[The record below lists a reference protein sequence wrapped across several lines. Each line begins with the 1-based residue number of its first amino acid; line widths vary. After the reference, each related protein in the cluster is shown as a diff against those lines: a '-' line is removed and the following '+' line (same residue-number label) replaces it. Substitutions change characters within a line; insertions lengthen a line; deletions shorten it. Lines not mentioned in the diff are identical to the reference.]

1 MAKSAAEIRLE
12 EAEKR
17 RERLLAAGVP
27 PDGYDIYGRPY
38 WEDGPV
44 PRNELGGG
52 AIMTPPDGWRL
63 PRGGRQ

>member
-1 MAKSAAEIRLE
+1 MNAMEERMKRAAERRARLQ
-12 EAEKR
+12 AT
-17 RERLLAAGVP
+17 GVP
-27 PDGYDIYGRPY
+27 PSGYDIYGRPY

-44 PRNELGGG
+44 PSNTLGGG